1 MTFKLYD
8 YVSEDGTNEFK
19 SWTRSLQKVE
29 LAKLNQRLD
38 KLLLHGTSLR
48 PEMLAGTGIGG
59 LEKLRIK
66 GTTQLRPLLC
76 TGPIRPEDEF
86 TLLFGA
92 REKGDKWVPK
102 DALQQAVDRKLK
114 VKQNPTGRRKDHERV
129 S

>member
-8 YVSEDGTNEFK
+8 YVSEDGTNELR
-19 SWTRSLQKVE
+19 SWTLSLQKVE
-29 LAKLNQRLD
+29 RAKLNAKLD
-38 KLLLHGTSLR
+38 KLFLHGTSLR

-66 GTTQLRPLLC
+66 GPTQLRPLLC
-76 TGPIRPEDEF
+76 TGPIRTEDEF

-92 REKGDKWVPK
+92 RERGDKWQPK

-114 VKQNPTGRRKDHERV
+114 VKQNPTGHRKDHERV